1 MHCPRAK
8 SAGCLHSKVSINC
21 DMFRV
26 IFRFSLVVASGGG
39 GIALASEIL
48 LKFVER
54 GDEKKVC
61 GGAFYTFFKRECGRG
76 G

>member
-1 MHCPRAK
+1 
-8 SAGCLHSKVSINC
+8 
-21 DMFRV
+21 MFRV
-26 IFRFSLVVASGGG
+26 IFRFSLVVASGGGGG

-61 GGAFYTFFKRECGRG
+61 GGAFYTFLKRECGRG
-76 G
+76 RGG